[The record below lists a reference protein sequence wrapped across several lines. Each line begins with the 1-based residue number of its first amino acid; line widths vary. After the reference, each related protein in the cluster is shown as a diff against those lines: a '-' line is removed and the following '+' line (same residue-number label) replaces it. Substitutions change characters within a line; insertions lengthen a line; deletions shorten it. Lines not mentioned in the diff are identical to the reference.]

1 MVRIALRNER
11 FRTQVTE
18 MDDILLIARKNYSD
32 CYGEKRKERII
43 MAKFD
48 KTMALKIAG
57 GICTVAGT
65 VIGLITAEKDRAK
78 DAEKA
83 VQKILDK
90 KN

>member
-1 MVRIALRNER
+1 
-11 FRTQVTE
+11 
-18 MDDILLIARKNYSD
+18 
-32 CYGEKRKERII
+32 

-65 VIGLITAEKDRAK
+65 VIGLITSEKDRAK